1 MEEEGKDRE
10 GDGWWGIGI
19 KKVIFENFGIVILC
33 LVMLMCTYL
42 DKEKCLLFNFRN
54 V

>member
-10 GDGWWGIGI
+10 GEGWLIGI
-19 KKVIFENFGIVILC
+19 KKVIVENFGIVILC
-33 LVMLMCTYL
+33 LGMCTYL
-42 DKEKCLLFNFRN
+42 DKEKSLLFNFRN

>member
-1 MEEEGKDRE
+1 MEEEVKDRE
-10 GDGWWGIGI
+10 GDGWWLIGI

-33 LVMLMCTYL
+33 LGMCTYL